1 MDNTAKKVA
10 VIMGS
15 DSDLPVVKAAFAL
28 FREYGVPYEAHVM
41 SAHRSPEAVREFSAA
56 ARERGFGAIIAAAG
70 KAAHLAGAVAAN
82 TTLPVI
88 GIPVKSSTL
97 DGLDALLATVQMP
110 SGMPVATVAIDGAA
124 NAALLAVQMLSME
137 DAVLASKLDA
147 KRAAMRAN
155 HIGFVLQSYGLVNE
169 LTAMDNCIAP
179 AIFAGDSMRKA
190 RSKAREA
197 MEQLQI
203 GELAKRKVSQMSGGQ
218 KQRVAIARAIVNRPS
233 LLIADEP
240 TGALDSETA
249 AHIASVLLSCL
260 NESCVLLIAT
270 HNEKLA
276 ALCHETLRIQ
286 DGALVGVEAS
296 ADADGSAK

>member
-1 MDNTAKKVA
+1 MNNLQIRALEKTYEPGKPWA
-10 VIMGS
+10 VHALRGIDFTFHSGKSYALMGAS
-15 DSDLPVVKAAFAL
+15 GS
-28 FREYGVPYEAHVM
+28 
-41 SAHRSPEAVREFSAA
+41 
-56 ARERGFGAIIAAAG
+56 G
-70 KAAHLAGAVAAN
+70 K
-82 TTLPVI
+82 TTLLNI
-88 GIPVKSSTL
+88 LG
-97 DGLDALLATVQMP
+97 GLD
-110 SGMPVATVAIDGAA
+110 VATGGECLWDGR
-124 NAALLAVQMLSME
+124 NMSILSPQ
-137 DAVLASKLDA
+137 

>member
-1 MDNTAKKVA
+1 MKKLA
-10 VIMGS
+10 VLMGS
-15 DSDLPVVKAAFAL
+15 DSDLPVVKAAFVL

-147 KRAAMRAN
+147 KRAAMRAQ
-155 HIGFVLQSYGLVNE
+155 IAEKDARLQKE
-169 LTAMDNCIAP
+169 L
-179 AIFAGDSMRKA
+179 
-190 RSKAREA
+190 
-197 MEQLQI
+197 
-203 GELAKRKVSQMSGGQ
+203 
-218 KQRVAIARAIVNRPS
+218 
-233 LLIADEP
+233 
-240 TGALDSETA
+240 
-249 AHIASVLLSCL
+249 
-260 NESCVLLIAT
+260 
-270 HNEKLA
+270 
-276 ALCHETLRIQ
+276 ETL
-286 DGALVGVEAS
+286 
-296 ADADGSAK
+296 